1 MSCGSAGLCF
11 YGVTAF
17 HDHVCFKVSHLF
29 PSWESFVKKY
39 FLVICLVEIFI
50 E

>member
-17 HDHVCFKVSHLF
+17 HGHVCFKVSQ
-29 PSWESFVKKY
+29 SWESFVKKY
-39 FLVICLVEIFI
+39 FLVFCLVEIFI